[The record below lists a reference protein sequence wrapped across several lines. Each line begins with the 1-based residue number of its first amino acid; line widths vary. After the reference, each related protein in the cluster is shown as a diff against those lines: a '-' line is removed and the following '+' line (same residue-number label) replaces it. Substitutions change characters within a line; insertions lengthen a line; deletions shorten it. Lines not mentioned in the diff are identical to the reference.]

1 MLKRLPKRSM
11 KYGEFTIIF
20 PPFFTLRSS
29 SVKNDNERQSLV
41 NKLDI
46 IKTRR
51 VVWINISLV
60 FCIIRFESKHVKIIN
75 G

>member
-46 IKTRR
+46 IKIEIKKG
-51 VVWINISLV
+51 VLQ
-60 FCIIRFESKHVKIIN
+60 
-75 G
+75 